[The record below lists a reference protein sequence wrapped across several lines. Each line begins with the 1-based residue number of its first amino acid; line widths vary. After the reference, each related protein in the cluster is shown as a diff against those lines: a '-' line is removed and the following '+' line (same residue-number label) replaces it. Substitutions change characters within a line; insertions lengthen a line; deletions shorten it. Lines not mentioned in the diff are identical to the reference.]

1 MVWARNKGKHQM
13 KHLIFAL
20 STLALLGTVI
30 PAQAGCPAGTRYDAN
45 RPLTASNLA
54 AAANLKTLMGKR
66 GRFAGLF
73 FVDQG
78 RGRK

>member
-30 PAQAGCPAGTRYDAN
+30 PAQAGCPAGTRYDCQSTFN
-45 RPLTASNLA
+45 RQANLA
-54 AAANLKTLMGKR
+54 AAR
-66 GRFAGLF
+66 
-73 FVDQG
+73 
-78 RGRK
+78 